1 MKINNVKLGTI
12 EIPVKKFIEFL
23 IDSSLANQLDL
34 QVLDDG
40 NIKFISK
47 EQNIRMMEESDPR
60 IVKLKR
66 KYLFTYAMT
75 REQQDIM
82 LDFFKRN
89 HFIVEFA
96 EPVSSWLYATMS
108 EANLNNNGGAQWN
121 QH

>member
-108 EANLNNNGGAQWN
+108 EANLNNNGGAQ
-121 QH
+121 